1 MLRKTLLLAVAFAVL
16 TLSLSGPASA
26 QVAKDVLITGGGGYT
41 KLLDLELEKVNGIE
55 SGAENPTPDGS
66 VVLSGAV
73 FYTGTPHVA
82 VGAEVA
88 WLNFGT
94 QEIDGTDDSYA
105 AVPITGQVLYF
116 VPMQKTQAE
125 PFLTAGLGLYH
136 LRNKEEGAV
145 TIESTSNVF
154 GFNLGVG
161 LRMKTEMP
169 VSFGVDVRYH
179 MALMPDLTGD
189 TPAGERSVE
198 TTDWNMIC
206 IMGKVF
212 F

>member
-1 MLRKTLLLAVAFAVL
+1 MLKKTLILAVAFAVL
-16 TLSLSGPASA
+16 TVSLSGPAWA
-26 QVAKDVLITGGGGYT
+26 QVAKEVLITGGVGYT
-41 KLLDLELEKVNGIE
+41 KLFDLGIEKVNGVE
-55 SGAENPTPDGS
+55 NGAENPTPDGS
-66 VVLSGAV
+66 VVVSGAV
-73 FYTGTPHVA
+73 FYTGAPHVA
-82 VGAEVA
+82 VGAEVS

-116 VPMQKTQAE
+116 VPMQNTQAK

-136 LRNKEEGAV
+136 LRNKEEGAY

-154 GFNLGVG
+154 GFNLGGGV
-161 LRMKTEMP
+161 RVETDMQ

-189 TPAGERSVE
+189 TPSGERSVE

-206 IMGKVF
+206 IMGRVF